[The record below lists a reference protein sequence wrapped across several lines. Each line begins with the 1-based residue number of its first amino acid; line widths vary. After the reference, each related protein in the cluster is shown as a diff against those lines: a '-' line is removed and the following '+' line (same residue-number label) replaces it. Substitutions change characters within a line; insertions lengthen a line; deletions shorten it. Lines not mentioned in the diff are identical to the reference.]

1 VPKKTADPAEAVAS
15 GPFALGPAKRA
26 VKSSRSGE
34 SSGSAVKIEKLES
47 SVVHGG
53 LSMVSESDSDEELDI
68 DFDASDPNAPCNI
81 CRSDIDDDQMKIQ
94 DPNDDLVLFQIPD
107 ILNSL
112 ITSSSN
118 QSDTV
123 MVKDEDGNQ
132 RSENKIGRIGTLF
145 IDQNGKMELKI
156 AHWSFDLNRTLNSHS
171 FQKLVLVEG
180 NNATDLGKV
189 SQRVI
194 CTPQIESNQ

>member
-1 VPKKTADPAEAVAS
+1 VPKKTVDPAEAIAS

-26 VKSSRSGE
+26 VKSSRGGE
-34 SSGSAVKIEKLES
+34 SLGSSAVKVERLES
-47 SVVHGG
+47 TVKEMN
-53 LSMVSESDSDEELDI
+53 MVSDTDSDEELDV
-68 DFDASDPNAPCNI
+68 DFDASDLNAPCNI
-81 CRSDIDDDQMKIQ
+81 CRSVLDEDQIKVKDQ
-94 DPNDDLVLFQIPD
+94 NGELVLFQIPD

-123 MVKDEDGNQ
+123 MVKDEDGNHS
-132 RSENKIGRIGTLF
+132 SENKIGRIGTLF
-145 IDQNGKMELKI
+145 IDENGKMELKI
-156 AHWSFDLNRTLNSHS
+156 ADWSFDLSQTPNSHS

-180 NNATDLGKV
+180 NNATDLGQV

-194 CTPQIESNQ
+194 CTPQIERNQ